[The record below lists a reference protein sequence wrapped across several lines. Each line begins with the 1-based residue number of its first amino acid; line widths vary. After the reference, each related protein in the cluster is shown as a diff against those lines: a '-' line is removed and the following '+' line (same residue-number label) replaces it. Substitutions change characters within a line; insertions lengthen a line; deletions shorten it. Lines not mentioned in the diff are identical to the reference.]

1 MSEELIGLAFF
12 DDAVS
17 NAEKE
22 AMVCRLG
29 RPSVRNILKRLSQLP
44 DDQTFNKILDF
55 VTSNTMRFFKILN
68 FPCDFLKL
76 ELSLW
81 HLNESYNEA
90 KIIVSGSQVVN
101 DFAERAVA

>member
-44 DDQTFNKILDF
+44 DDQTFNK
-55 VTSNTMRFFKILN
+55 N
-68 FPCDFLKL
+68 FGFCHFQHDAIFQDLKL
-76 ELSLW
+76 S
-81 HLNESYNEA
+81 
-90 KIIVSGSQVVN
+90 V
-101 DFAERAVA
+101 